1 MYGPWPARG
10 MTIVKMHLPP
20 SWGSSRNYQKWSTPT
35 TLWNNDYNPSF
46 NPLYMDPELSQLVDS
61 WCNCRYV
68 CATVLQTRTILNL
81 PISVLQERNPH
92 GLLLLPPDR
101 PGHAALRH

>member
-1 MYGPWPARG
+1 MRPPRGYNPRVYGPWPARG

-68 CATVLQTRTILNL
+68 C
-81 PISVLQERNPH
+81 H
-92 GLLLLPPDR
+92 C
-101 PGHAALRH
+101 AAG